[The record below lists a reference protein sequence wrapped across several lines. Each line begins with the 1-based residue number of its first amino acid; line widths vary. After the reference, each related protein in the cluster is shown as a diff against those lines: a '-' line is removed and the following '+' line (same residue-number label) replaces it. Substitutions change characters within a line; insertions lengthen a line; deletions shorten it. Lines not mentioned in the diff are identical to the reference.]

1 MSRGGSRPAITSS
14 CVTEA
19 RDECGVSRAIDI
31 SYTRRRTPSWIGF
44 RCVARFE
51 VGGAHERW
59 TSEAL
64 LSINQPSAPFVGTI
78 EKSPKIS
85 LIGTLAMLVEAPGD
99 FDLVQQGRIWAL
111 ADAVSAWPNVQ
122 EAVIGVTNVMLV
134 FEQPPADIGMLS
146 ASIAELWHRTPSRKT
161 GGKVIEIP
169 VVYGGEFG
177 FDLPAVASRSGLSER
192 EVIRIHSEG
201 DYTVCAVAS
210 SPGFGYLHGLDPR
223 IQMPRK
229 SVPSLSMRAGSVTI
243 GGMQTGVAVL
253 TSPNGWN
260 AIGWASVAM
269 FDPRSEQPSLMLPG
283 DRVRFRIDRIEL

>member
-1 MSRGGSRPAITSS
+1 M
-14 CVTEA
+14 
-19 RDECGVSRAIDI
+19 
-31 SYTRRRTPSWIGF
+31 
-44 RCVARFE
+44 
-51 VGGAHERW
+51 
-59 TSEAL
+59 
-64 LSINQPSAPFVGTI
+64 SINQPSAPLVGAI

-111 ADAVSAWPNVQ
+111 ADAVSSWPNVQ

-134 FEQPPADIGMLS
+134 FDQPPADIGMLG
-146 ASIAELWHRTPSRKT
+146 AEIVELWHRVSCRKAD
-161 GGKVIEIP
+161 GKVIEIP
-169 VVYGGEFG
+169 VIYGGEFG
-177 FDLPAVASRSGLSER
+177 FDLPAVAQHAGLPAR
-192 EVIRIHSEG
+192 EIIRIHSEG

-223 IQMPRK
+223 IYMPRK
-229 SVPSLSMRAGSVTI
+229 SVPSLNMRAGSVTI

-283 DRVRFRIDRIEL
+283 DRVKFRIDRIEL

>member
-1 MSRGGSRPAITSS
+1 
-14 CVTEA
+14 
-19 RDECGVSRAIDI
+19 
-31 SYTRRRTPSWIGF
+31 
-44 RCVARFE
+44 
-51 VGGAHERW
+51 
-59 TSEAL
+59 
-64 LSINQPSAPFVGTI
+64 LSINQPSAPLVGKI

-146 ASIAELWHRTPSRKT
+146 ASIVELWHRLPSRKAD
-161 GGKVIEIP
+161 GKLIEIP
-169 VVYGGEFG
+169 VVYGGDYG
-177 FDLPAVASRSGLSER
+177 FDLPAVAARAGLSDR
-192 EVIRIHSEG
+192 EVIKIHSDGE
-201 DYTVCAVAS
+201 YTVCAVAS

-223 IQMPRK
+223 IYMPRK
-229 SVPSLSMRAGSVTI
+229 SVPSLNMSAGSVTI

-260 AIGWASVAM
+260 AIGWASVAS
-269 FDPRSEQPSLMLPG
+269 FNPQRIQPSLMLPG